1 MIVRADPLRPRGHRP
16 ARHVTTS
23 IRAFAAVAGLC
34 AVTPAAAQVGV
45 TVSAFTDA
53 RFRGY
58 SLSAGHP
65 AGFID
70 LRYDDAGGFYA
81 TLSASAV
88 ADPEG
93 PQPLG
98 LQLNAGYA
106 KQLPG
111 EITLDAGIIH
121 SEYAR
126 YSTHGRATSYTELY
140 AGLSHKALSSRIF
153 LSPHYFWADTWT
165 LYGEVEGSL
174 PLDSKLRA
182 TGHLGLLAPLR
193 SPADHPLRS
202 EWDWRLGLTRKLG
215 PVSLQLA
222 WTGARPARSSDP
234 YRHHRADALVA
245 GFSWVL

>member
-1 MIVRADPLRPRGHRP
+1 ML
-16 ARHVTTS
+16 
-23 IRAFAAVAGLC
+23 AGL
-34 AVTPAAAQVGV
+34 AATPAAAQVGA

-58 SLSAGHP
+58 SLSGGHP

-70 LRYDDAGGFYA
+70 LSYDSPSGFYA
-81 TLSASAV
+81 ALSGSAV

-106 KQLPG
+106 RQLPG
-111 EITLDAGIIH
+111 EITVDSGIIH

-126 YSTHGRATSYTELY
+126 YSTRGRTNSYTELY
-140 AGLSHKALSSRIF
+140 VGVSHKALSSRIF
-153 LSPHYFWADTWT
+153 FSPHYFQANWMT
-165 LYGEVEGSL
+165 LYGEVDGNFRL
-174 PLDSKLRA
+174 APKLRA
-182 TGHLGLLAPLR
+182 TGHLGMLVPLH
-193 SPADHPLRS
+193 SPAGSTLRS
-202 EWDWRLGLTRKLG
+202 EWDWRLGLTRQFG

-222 WTGARPARSSDP
+222 WTGARPARANDP
-234 YRHHRADALVA
+234 YRKHRGDALVA

>member
-1 MIVRADPLRPRGHRP
+1 MLG
-16 ARHVTTS
+16 
-23 IRAFAAVAGLC
+23 GLC
-34 AVTPAAAQVGV
+34 VATPAAAQVGV

-70 LRYDDAGGFYA
+70 LSYDDAGGFYA
-81 TLSASAV
+81 ALSVSAV

-98 LQLNAGYA
+98 IQLNGGYA

-111 EITLDAGIIH
+111 EITLDTGIVH

-126 YSTHGRATSYTELY
+126 YSTRGRTNSYTEVY
-140 AGLSHKALSSRIF
+140 AGVSHKALSGRIF
-153 LSPHYFWADTWT
+153 LSPHYFRANAWT
-165 LYGEVEGSL
+165 LYGEVDGNFRL
-174 PLDSKLRA
+174 TSKLRA
-182 TGHLGLLAPLR
+182 TAHLGMLLPLHR
-193 SPADHPLRS
+193 PAGIYLRS

-215 PVSLQLA
+215 PMSLQLA
-222 WTGARPARSSDP
+222 WTGAGPDRASDP
-234 YRHHRADALVA
+234 YRKRRGDALVA